1 MAHEGADFEDMAHG
15 RAGPGAADRG
25 DWTMDVNDPL
35 DLAGL
40 MCSRLCHDLI
50 SPVGAIGNGVELLA
64 AVVTPGPDE
73 IGLIEQSAQAAAAA
87 LAFFRVAYGAV
98 APGAAPLGL
107 RDIGALARAH
117 LGGGRLVIDWPSD
130 PEERIGREEGRA
142 LLLMTL
148 AAAGA
153 APAGGALSASPPQ
166 ERPLRLSVAVT
177 GRRCAFQPAALAA
190 LTGAPW
196 PEPLGPREAH
206 LALLARVAARL
217 GAALSVEAAE
227 DRATLTL
234 SAA

>member
-1 MAHEGADFEDMAHG
+1 
-15 RAGPGAADRG
+15 
-25 DWTMDVNDPL
+25 MDVNDPL

-50 SPVGAIGNGVELLA
+50 SPVGAIGNGVELLT
-64 AVVTPGPDE
+64 AVGTPGPDE

-98 APGAAPLGL
+98 GPAAAPLGL
-107 RDIGALARAH
+107 REIGALARAH

-130 PEERIGREEGRA
+130 PDERIGREEGRA

-153 APAGGALSASPPQ
+153 APAGGTLSAAAPQ
-166 ERPLRLSVAVT
+166 ERPLRLSVSVR
-177 GRRCAFQPAALAA
+177 GRRCGFQPGAVAA
-190 LTGAPW
+190 LTGAPG
-196 PEPLGPREAH
+196 PEPLGPRDAH

-217 GAALSVEAAE
+217 GARVSIEAGDEVTAL
-227 DRATLTL
+227 RL

>member
-1 MAHEGADFEDMAHG
+1 
-15 RAGPGAADRG
+15 
-25 DWTMDVNDPL
+25 MDVNDPL

-50 SPVGAIGNGVELLA
+50 SPVGAIGNGVELMT
-64 AVVTPGPDE
+64 AVGTPGPDE

-98 APGAAPLGL
+98 GPTAAPLGL
-107 RDIGALARAH
+107 RDLGALARAH
-117 LGGGRLVIDWPSD
+117 LGGGRLAIEWPAD

-153 APAGGALSASPPQ
+153 APAGGALSAAPPQ
-166 ERPLRLSVAVT
+166 ERPLRLSVAVA
-177 GRRCAFQPAALAA
+177 GRRCAFQPAAVAA
-190 LTGAPW
+190 LTGAPT

-217 GAALSVEAAE
+217 GSTLSVESGE
-227 DRATLTL
+227 DRAVLTL